1 MHIKKEGKDIVMKI
15 AVAGSFLIAI
25 LHSILFYGQQ
35 LGISVFLFCLALGF
49 FIIYILKKNDKIK
62 NKKALILCVPII
74 LISATYFIFNNSFFY
89 IVNMIALT
97 ILFVLM
103 VILAVFEKTTIGLII
118 NRGVYLVLGPIE
130 FLEEA
135 IGAIIETVLGIFKK
149 REVPKEKNEKIRKII
164 IGVIIA
170 IPILIIVLILLSS
183 ADSIFSSELKE
194 VISII
199 FSLDIFESETYI
211 HLFFRIIIILM
222 IAVYLIAL
230 LYNVIED
237 NFCKKD
243 ALEKKRWKI
252 DTIIGNTILTILN
265 LVYLV
270 FCYIQISVLFMRTG
284 NMQDFDYA
292 SYARQGFFQ
301 LMAVSIINLIII
313 LLTSKRDEI
322 NKKMNYTKVMNL
334 LLAVFTLI
342 ILFSSFY
349 RMYLYEQE
357 YGYTFLRLMVYLAL
371 ITEAILI
378 IPTVMYI
385 LDMKINLT
393 KIYFV
398 VIIIMYIIINYINID
413 NVIAKR
419 NIDRYFEDTSGNY
432 ELDMD
437 YLQLLG
443 IDAAGQIK
451 RLENIED
458 GNIKEQVKFYLNNT
472 KSDVEDITW
481 QSFNINRCI
490 VKSELKEYEK

>member
-1 MHIKKEGKDIVMKI
+1 
-15 AVAGSFLIAI
+15 
-25 LHSILFYGQQ
+25 
-35 LGISVFLFCLALGF
+35 
-49 FIIYILKKNDKIK
+49 
-62 NKKALILCVPII
+62 
-74 LISATYFIFNNSFFY
+74 
-89 IVNMIALT
+89 
-97 ILFVLM
+97 
-103 VILAVFEKTTIGLII
+103 
-118 NRGVYLVLGPIE
+118 
-130 FLEEA
+130 
-135 IGAIIETVLGIFKK
+135 
-149 REVPKEKNEKIRKII
+149 
-164 IGVIIA
+164 
-170 IPILIIVLILLSS
+170 
-183 ADSIFSSELKE
+183 
-194 VISII
+194 
-199 FSLDIFESETYI
+199 
-211 HLFFRIIIILM
+211 
-222 IAVYLIAL
+222 
-230 LYNVIED
+230 
-237 NFCKKD
+237 
-243 ALEKKRWKI
+243 
-252 DTIIGNTILTILN
+252 
-265 LVYLV
+265 
-270 FCYIQISVLFMRTG
+270 
-284 NMQDFDYA
+284 
-292 SYARQGFFQ
+292 
-301 LMAVSIINLIII
+301 
-313 LLTSKRDEI
+313 
-322 NKKMNYTKVMNL
+322 MNYTKVMNL

-357 YGYTFLRLMVYLAL
+357 YGYTFLRLMVYFAL